1 MTPFLSQL
9 KKRPHVDR
17 EIFYKRSFEV
27 LFATH
32 GRISNFKT
40 SMIGHSIC
48 KKISHF
54 HYNIKVINVKDLL
67 RNSAAKNL
75 ELKRLSVE
83 LPQIDTT
90 PISVNMVK
98 LLKDGLTLE
107 EETYPNDENSDDR
120 NFLKN
125 ERLV

>member
-1 MTPFLSQL
+1 
-9 KKRPHVDR
+9 
-17 EIFYKRSFEV
+17 
-27 LFATH
+27 
-32 GRISNFKT
+32 
-40 SMIGHSIC
+40 MIGHSIC

-107 EETYPNDENSDDR
+107 EEAYPNDENSDDR